1 MRFPVLRGS
10 GLFRSLSDD
19 EIGELF
25 DRVNYRIRF
34 YHAGSVIAL
43 AGEEIMSL
51 IIVISGSL
59 RGEMSDLSGRTIKI
73 EDIEPP
79 NALAAALLYGRG
91 ARYPVNV
98 IANADSEVL
107 IINKEDY
114 FNMMMSD
121 RRILSGYLSLICNKA
136 QFLTAR
142 LRFHS
147 FHTIKEKLTYYLL
160 SLPGASS
167 GRVVLDRT
175 HEELSGLFGVTR
187 PSLTRAMG
195 EMVQEG
201 AIAVDRREITLI
213 NLRRFTGFAGRF
225 AG

>member
-1 MRFPVLRGS
+1 MHFTILKDS
-10 GLFRSLSDD
+10 GLFRGLSGS
-19 EIGELF
+19 EIDKLIES
-25 DRVNYRIRF
+25 VNYRLRF

-43 AGEEIMSL
+43 AGEEISALM
-51 IIVISGSL
+51 IVLSGSL

-79 NALAAALLYGRG
+79 NALAAAVLFGRE

-114 FNMMMSD
+114 FGMMTAD
-121 RRILSGYLSLICNKA
+121 RRILSGYLALVCTKA

-160 SLPGASS
+160 SLPGAPS

-175 HEELSGLFGVTR
+175 HEELAGLFGVTR
-187 PSLTRAMG
+187 PSLSRAIG
-195 EMVQEG
+195 EMVDEE
-201 AIAVDRREITLI
+201 AIAVDRREIRLI
-213 NLRRFTGFAGRF
+213 NLRRFTGFAGRY